1 MQCIWCGIE
10 IPTSAQLVYDFRG
23 IKIFVTGHGMSA
35 EAHQFGVRRKRK
47 LTPEELKRSW
57 KLIEE
62 VEVEPGEEH
71 LIESEQIA
79 A

>member
-1 MQCIWCGIE
+1 MKCVWCQID
-10 IPTSAQLVYDFRG
+10 IPSSAQLVYDFRG

-47 LTPEELKRSW
+47 LTAEEETRNWRRL
-57 KLIEE
+57 EE
-62 VEVEPGEEH
+62 VEV
-71 LIESEQIA
+71 SEGDVMEIA